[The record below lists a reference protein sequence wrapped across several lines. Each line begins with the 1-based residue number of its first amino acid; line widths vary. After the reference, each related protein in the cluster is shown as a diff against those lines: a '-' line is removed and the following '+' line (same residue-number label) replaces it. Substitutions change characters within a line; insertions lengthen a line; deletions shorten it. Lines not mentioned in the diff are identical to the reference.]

1 MHSYSSS
8 PGGRP
13 LRSLATVMAQ
23 TVVLL
28 IPAALL
34 LLGSLLAT
42 NQTHVMLWLGAIVEI
57 LACTVIAL
65 RQRGRREP
73 LGPPVITLYLIALA
87 WIWTSAT
94 DLGGWYP
101 HLAQAILLLV
111 PLAVFALQVV
121 FGSGAPALRR
131 AQVLAQR
138 LAARKDW
145 PANLAD
151 CRSLPE
157 VKALREAL
165 HADASPAL
173 ALLQHPRAQV
183 RAAALAALEFRK
195 DWAPTQ
201 LAMVQFLA
209 QCAPEPAV
217 RAAAISALGNV
228 DDRQLVET
236 LAEFLRDPALEVRRA
251 ATEGLLWD
259 SERRWPWVRSA
270 VRRAYADHLLPDDDA
285 LWNGTSSL
293 PPEAVNDLTA
303 WASER
308 GLLGIRA
315 ARALGAHYS
324 RALGDQPDEELVDS
338 LRSQVGNPHAP
349 VALRMELARLLQEH
363 HGFTPELLEGLVSPA
378 NPAPLRLLAAEALLA
393 DTQHPEAVAALRDI
407 ARLPNREIALST
419 AEVIQRRLGVDLGLA
434 VGQPLPP
441 VYSRQ
446 AAEVTRRVMA
456 WATVAEEPVASEVS
470 HG

>member
-1 MHSYSSS
+1 MYAYSSS
-8 PGGRP
+8 PSGRQ
-13 LRSLATVMAQ
+13 LRSLATVVGQ
-23 TVVLL
+23 TTVLL
-28 IPAALL
+28 LPAALL
-34 LLGSLLAT
+34 LLGSSLAT
-42 NQTHVMLWLGAIVEI
+42 NQTHMMLWLGAVVEI
-57 LACTVIAL
+57 LACTLISL
-65 RQRGRREP
+65 RQRGWRQP

-87 WIWTSAT
+87 WIWASAA

-101 HLAQAILLLV
+101 HLAQAVLLLV
-111 PLAVFALQVV
+111 PLAVFASQVV
-121 FGSGAPALRR
+121 MGSGAPALRR
-131 AQVLAQR
+131 ARVLAQR

-145 PANLAD
+145 PVNLAD

-157 VKALREAL
+157 VKALREAV
-165 HADASPAL
+165 HTDASPAL
-173 ALLQHPRAQV
+173 ALLQHPRPQV

-195 DWAPTQ
+195 DWEPNQ
-201 LAMVQFLA
+201 LALVQFLA

-228 DDRQLVET
+228 DDRQLVEN

-251 ATEGLLWD
+251 ATEALLWD
-259 SERRWPWVRSA
+259 TERRWPWVRSA
-270 VRRAYADHLLPDDDA
+270 VRRAYADHLLPEDDA
-285 LWNGTSSL
+285 LWSGATML
-293 PPEAVNDLTA
+293 PPEAIHDLTA

-308 GLLGIRA
+308 GLLAGRA
-315 ARALGAHYS
+315 ARTLGAYFG
-324 RALGDQPDEELVDS
+324 RALADQPNEELLGS
-338 LRSQVGNPHAP
+338 LRNQVGNPHAP

-363 HGFTPELLEGLVSPA
+363 RGFDEALLDRLLSPA
-378 NPAPLRLLAAEALLA
+378 NPAPLRLMAAEALLA
-393 DTQHPEAVAALRDI
+393 DGQHPEAVAALRDI

-456 WATVAEEPVASEVS
+456 WATAAQEEPVASES
-470 HG
+470 